1 MDAWPADS
9 SVRFRRYWMRYRMD
23 LPAVLRGV
31 NLDIPAGSRLAVVG
45 RTGSGKIPPRSFVVL
60 DPRGVPRVACSSEVA
75 T

>member
-31 NLDIPAGSRLAVVG
+31 NLDIPAGSRLSDEPDLA
-45 RTGSGKIPPRSFVVL
+45 RALLPPRSFVVL
-60 DPRGVPRVACSSEVA
+60 DPRGVPRDACSSEVA